1 MIHDLEHFVTVV
13 VVIPHAQLQRAD
25 LAKLI
30 AEEKVI
36 GIHFVTNKDGVV
48 ALTLANAI
56 EALIIT
62 FEEESTANVAQ

>member
-13 VVIPHAQLQRAD
+13 VIPHTQLQRAD

-36 GIHFVTNKDGVV
+36 GIHFVTNKDGVF